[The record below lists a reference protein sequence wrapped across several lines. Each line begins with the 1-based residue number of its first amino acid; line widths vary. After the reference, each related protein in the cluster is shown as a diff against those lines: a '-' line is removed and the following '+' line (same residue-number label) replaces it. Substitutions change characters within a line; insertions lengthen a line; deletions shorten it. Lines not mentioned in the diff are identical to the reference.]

1 MLFFSNKSN
10 YPIGLDISDLSLK
23 LVQLKKIGDKIK
35 IQAINKIALP
45 NGILENGEIIDKE
58 KMIKA
63 VREIMEKPKYG
74 KVTSSEVVACLP
86 ETKTFIKLIEV
97 IKTSG
102 NTREAMEA
110 EIEKHVPLA
119 INEIYYDWQIIDDLA
134 DRQLVLIGAA
144 PRTIVNQYTD
154 ILDGAKLSISALEIE
169 PVSICRSLLAE
180 EHYKFKDERKNN
192 YGIIDIGAKRS
203 SLTVY
208 SKNTILFSFSMPIS
222 GEKITKKIA
231 ETLKIELPQAEKAKI
246 ICGLD
251 ETKARGIIK
260 DILYSMIKELVS
272 KINESLMFYN
282 YHSPQYGPLDEILL
296 CGGGA
301 NVKNLCEIISDYIN
315 IKVNLGNVFKNLN
328 EEQNKLQELLSETHT
343 LGSNFFSKNNSKGAK
358 LTQDTSLNFATAIG
372 LALRGVFINKL

>member
-1 MLFFSNKSN
+1 MLFFSDKSN

-23 LVQLKKIGDKIK
+23 LVQLKKTGDKIK
-35 IQAINKIALP
+35 IQAINKITLP
-45 NGILENGEIIDKE
+45 SGILENGEVRDKE

-63 VREIMEKPKYG
+63 IGEIMEKPKYG

-97 IKTSG
+97 IKTSE

-119 INEIYYDWQIIDDLA
+119 INEIYYDWQIIEDLA

-144 PRTIVNQYTD
+144 PRTIINQYTD
-154 ILDGAKLSISALEIE
+154 LLDGAKLSISALEIE
-169 PVSICRSLLAE
+169 PISICRSLLAE
-180 EHYKFKDERKNN
+180 EHYKFKDERKKN

-208 SKNTILFSFSMPIS
+208 AKNTILFSFSMPIA
-222 GEKITKKIA
+222 GEEITKKIA

-251 ETKARGIIK
+251 EAMARGIIK
-260 DILYSMIKELVS
+260 DVLYGMIKELVS

-282 YHSPQYGPLDEILL
+282 YHFPQYGPLDEVLL

-315 IKVNLGNVFKNLN
+315 IKVTLGNVFANLN
-328 EEQNKLQELLSETHT
+328 EDPNKLSEILKETHMLT
-343 LGSNFFSKNNSKGAK
+343 KGFFSKNENKDAK

-372 LALRGVFINKL
+372 LALRGMFINKL

>member
-1 MLFFSNKSN
+1 MLFFSDKSN
-10 YPIGLDISDLSLK
+10 FPIGLDISDLSLK
-23 LVQLKKIGDKIK
+23 LAQLKKTGDKIK

-45 NGILENGEIIDKE
+45 NGILENGEIRDKE
-58 KMIKA
+58 KAIKA
-63 VREIMEKPKYG
+63 IREIMEKPKYG

-86 ETKTFIKLIEV
+86 ETKTFVKLIEV
-97 IKTSG
+97 MKTSG

-119 INEIYYDWQIIDDLA
+119 IDEIYYDWQIIEDLP
-134 DRQLVLIGAA
+134 DKQLVLMGAA
-144 PRTIVNQYTD
+144 PRAIVNQYTD
-154 ILDGAKLSISALEIE
+154 LLDGAKLSISALEIE

-180 EHYKFKDERKNN
+180 EHNKFKGERKNN

-208 SKNTILFSFSMPIS
+208 AKNTILFSFSMPVS
-222 GEKITKKIA
+222 GEEITKKIA
-231 ETLKIELPQAEKAKI
+231 EILKIELPQAEKAKI

-251 ETKARGIIK
+251 ETMARGIIK
-260 DILYSMIKELVS
+260 DILYGMIKNLVS

-282 YHSPQYGPLDEILL
+282 YHFPQYGPLDEIIL

-301 NVKNLCEIISDYIN
+301 NVKNLCEIISEYIN

-328 EEQNKLQELLSETHT
+328 EEQNKLQGLLSETHT
-343 LGSNFFSKNNSKGAK
+343 LGSNFFSKNSGKGAK

-372 LALRGVFINKL
+372 LALRGVFIPHL